1 MRISDMNQQTAEDT
15 TKKCNLHVAP
25 PDVGPY
31 RLTAPP
37 AVAVSARSPAS
48 GLQCLRSNGLRKQQ
62 HAKKLRGC
70 ELEGLAFGARR
81 CFHNSPSEHQECGQ
95 ERQHQLLQDSEISAN
110 AGAPPLRLRRVVLLN
125 KVTRFE
131 VSLAEKMAA
140 WRKEHLSHSNSSGT
154 WRKVKGDEDPC
165 EDPTLYVPGSRAFGA
180 AAAAAEAAAAAALS
194 RDFPSAYR
202 THVLHQQ
209 TAAEVYRQLREDYG
223 LHVTVIKART
233 MQGLSITRKGAV
245 AFPPDA
251 VISAGGDGTYLEAAS
266 IIPGQTL
273 GEPSGPWLFGVN
285 TDPARSEG
293 RLCVKAPFCTQARS
307 DKLQQQQ
314 PEELQQQPR
323 RAQQEE
329 LQQQYQRQE
338 KNMHAQ
344 QQGCLAVGSNVR
356 FWTPRAPDSESGAPS
371 REAAKPRGAPSGA
384 PGGEFDAKAYVAATL
399 QHLLQGGARIVAR
412 QRIRATLRFA
422 PHLQGEVAATI
433 GRNQAEASASR
444 GSGGVSTLEGLGP
457 PRGSVGFS
465 VNGCRS
471 SSSRGSTDSTEN
483 VASGAVSC
491 LGASLSESP
500 HAESLASPGVCSAAA
515 AAGSTFGGLTFD
527 WGCPVTSQ
535 GVEMME
541 VRLPFL
547 SVNDVLVSEANV
559 AKTLY
564 ADVWIDGEVRRHKSS
579 GVLISTGTGS
589 SAWHFNM
596 GSICKEQARAVADK
610 LMRLRPQLGEGGS
623 ALTEEELGQV
633 VAAANA
639 ELLLDPG
646 APFLRFLIREPI
658 ENRIFCC
665 DRTMGVGK
673 EVRVRPLAGEVIIS
687 MDGLAKLPLPPLVEL
702 VLSVHPGDALWTA
715 E

>member
-1 MRISDMNQQTAEDT
+1 MLLKGGPSLGPLRALSPLESSRF
-15 TKKCNLHVAP
+15 LHYRAP
-25 PDVGPY
+25 ACCWGKPRKRCVSTPR
-31 RLTAPP
+31 RLAFSALIPP
-37 AVAVSARSPAS
+37 SPPFPPLQAS

-81 CFHNSPSEHQECGQ
+81 CLHDSPSEHQECGQ

-154 WRKVKGDEDPC
+154 WRKVKGDEEPC
-165 EDPTLYVPGSRAFGA
+165 EDPTLY
-180 AAAAAEAAAAAALS
+180 
-194 RDFPSAYR
+194 
-202 THVLHQQ
+202 
-209 TAAEVYRQLREDYG
+209 TAAEVCRQLREDYG

-273 GEPSGPWLFGVN
+273 GEPSGPWLFG
-285 TDPARSEG
+285 
-293 RLCVKAPFCTQARS
+293 
-307 DKLQQQQ
+307 
-314 PEELQQQPR
+314 
-323 RAQQEE
+323 
-329 LQQQYQRQE
+329 
-338 KNMHAQ
+338 
-344 QQGCLAVGSNVR
+344 SNVK

-384 PGGEFDAKAYVAATL
+384 LGGEFDAKAYVAATL

-471 SSSRGSTDSTEN
+471 SNFRGSTDSTEN

-491 LGASLSESP
+491 LSASLSESP
-500 HAESLASPGVCSAAA
+500 HAESLATPGVCSAAA

-579 GVLISTGTGS
+579 GVLISTGEIPPWRLI
-589 SAWHFNM
+589 A
-596 GSICKEQARAVADK
+596 AR
-610 LMRLRPQLGEGGS
+610 GENPWCSGS
-623 ALTEEELGQV
+623 AQRIRS
-633 VAAANA
+633 NA
-639 ELLLDPG
+639 
-646 APFLRFLIREPI
+646 
-658 ENRIFCC
+658 
-665 DRTMGVGK
+665 
-673 EVRVRPLAGEVIIS
+673 
-687 MDGLAKLPLPPLVEL
+687 
-702 VLSVHPGDALWTA
+702 
-715 E
+715 